1 MRNALTIAGKELSS
15 YFVQPVAY
23 VVLTVFVLLAGWFFF
38 ALLKQFSEMV
48 QVYSAMS
55 NAQALEHLNLNARV
69 IEPLL
74 HNMSVVMVI
83 LVPAITMR
91 AFAEEKRTG
100 TYEFLL
106 TAPIR
111 TGEIVAG
118 KFIAAAVFILIMVA
132 LIWIFP
138 IILMV
143 FGDPE
148 VGVMGAG
155 YVALALLGVC
165 FVAIGLFTSSLTQN
179 QIIAAISCLG
189 VLLLLYVISWPLQTG
204 GGILGDLLRYLSLP
218 QHFGQ
223 MVGGVIDTS
232 DIVYFCTMIFVAL
245 FLTQRSVESARW
257 RQGRAEHGMQRSMAS
272 AGLIGLVFLFFAL
285 VAYLTGARLYFLFN
299 LVLGVLA
306 VVLWATSSRDTL
318 GTMMGHRAARY
329 GANAVVYSLGFVGVL
344 IAINYILALHHRRF
358 DLTSENLFS
367 L

>member
-38 ALLKQFSEMV
+38 ALIKQFSEMV

-55 NAQALEHLNLNARV
+55 NAQALEHLNLNTRV
-69 IEPLL
+69 IDPLL

-106 TAPIR
+106 TAPVR

-148 VGVMGAG
+148 VGVMAAG
-155 YVALALLGVC
+155 YVALALLGIC

-179 QIIAAISCLG
+179 QIIAAISCFG
-189 VLLLLYVISWPLQTG
+189 VLLLMYVISWPAEVGSAT
-204 GGILGDLLRYLSLP
+204 LGNVLRYLALP
-218 QHFGQ
+218 EHFDQ
-223 MVGGVIDTS
+223 MIKGMIDTA
-232 DIVYFCTMIFVAL
+232 DLIYFLSVIFVAL
-245 FLTQRSVESARW
+245 FLTQRAVESVRW
-257 RQGRAEHGMQRSMAS
+257 R
-272 AGLIGLVFLFFAL
+272 
-285 VAYLTGARLYFLFN
+285 
-299 LVLGVLA
+299 
-306 VVLWATSSRDTL
+306 
-318 GTMMGHRAARY
+318 
-329 GANAVVYSLGFVGVL
+329 
-344 IAINYILALHHRRF
+344 
-358 DLTSENLFS
+358 
-367 L
+367 

>member
-38 ALLKQFSEMV
+38 ALLKQFNEMV

-55 NAQALEHLNLNARV
+55 NPQALEHLNLNSRV
-69 IEPLL
+69 IDPLL

-118 KFIAAAVFILIMVA
+118 KFIAAAVFILIMVG

-138 IILMV
+138 IILMA

-189 VLLLLYVISWPLQTG
+189 ILLLLYVISWPLQSG

-232 DIVYFCTMIFVAL
+232 DIIYFCTMIFVAL

-257 RQGRAEHGMQRSMAS
+257 R
-272 AGLIGLVFLFFAL
+272 
-285 VAYLTGARLYFLFN
+285 
-299 LVLGVLA
+299 
-306 VVLWATSSRDTL
+306 
-318 GTMMGHRAARY
+318 
-329 GANAVVYSLGFVGVL
+329 
-344 IAINYILALHHRRF
+344 
-358 DLTSENLFS
+358 
-367 L
+367 